1 MKNKLI
7 STLFCATLLLSGSAK
22 LGAAQ
27 NNNNNDEFEK
37 IKAAVSGPKTCWKS
51 PLLSRFAQETL
62 GDRAV
67 PDISYK
73 VRRRP
78 GWYPN
83 ASVHQYKREIEV
95 DDNYASTGF
104 SQASLEDD
112 LQTYYK
118 SQSNQHDPELQKRLN
133 KYKAVL
139 FHENEH
145 IRQQHREKVVLC
157 GFTAGLGTFK
167 ALSSSKLVGAAT
179 IDAASFATIAA
190 ASVGVERLTMRLV
203 QQQHEYEADEAI
215 SDEPE
220 IIRAFIFD
228 LQQDLEICD
237 SQLKKYLNDKELTA
251 SIGAASWGLC
261 SIIPNRTIRD
271 CCYALGAA
279 ATLETMRKDSLLDKA
294 FSSHPPTEKRIERLQ
309 QRLDKLE
316 KEKK

>member
-37 IKAAVSGPKTCWKS
+37 IKAAPPGPKTCWKS

-73 VRRRP
+73 VCRRP

-83 ASVHQYKREIEV
+83 ASVHQYKREIQV

-145 IRQQHREKVVLC
+145 IRQQHREKELLC
-157 GFTAGLGTFK
+157 GVTVYLGTFK
-167 ALSSSKLVGAAT
+167 ALSSSKLVGNV
-179 IDAASFATIAA
+179 TIAA
-190 ASVGVERLTMRLV
+190 ASVGVQMLTSRLV
-203 QQQHEYEADEAI
+203 QQQYEYEADEAI

-220 IIRAFIFD
+220 IIRASIFNRLQHLKICD
-228 LQQDLEICD
+228 LQP
-237 SQLKKYLNDKELTA
+237 KKYLNDKELTA

-261 SIIPNRTIRD
+261 SIIPNRTIRA

-279 ATLETMRKDSLLDKA
+279 ATLEAMRKDSLLNKA
-294 FSSHPPTEKRIERLQ
+294 FSTHPPTEKRIERLQ
-309 QRLDKLE
+309 KRLDKIE